1 MSPTVEYWVISK
13 ILGYF
18 VIAKDKKIKSF
29 RSVSD
34 DKVSEFFCM
43 TDDFCGFFFLC
54 SGVENIRLG
63 QKTRQLSTLAVWF
76 RVFAFGKR
84 EFPREQTA

>member
-43 TDDFCGFFFLC
+43 TDDFCGFFFMFRC
-54 SGVENIRLG
+54 RKYTFRAE
-63 QKTRQLSTLAVWF
+63 TRQLSTLAVWF